1 MRSWMK
7 KARTLILFGALMLIL
22 SACGKENLTAL
33 VPKGYGSE
41 KSFYLIVLTTIVM
54 TFVFL
59 SVMIIYIIVLIRF
72 RMKKSQEVYILKQV
86 NVIKTLEIACSVILI

>member
-22 SACGKENLTAL
+22 SAFGKENLTTL
-33 VPKGYGSE
+33 VTKGYGSE

-72 RMKKSQEVYILKQV
+72 RKKKGQEDYIPKQV
-86 NVIKTLEIACSVILI
+86 EGYKIIVLVYNGY